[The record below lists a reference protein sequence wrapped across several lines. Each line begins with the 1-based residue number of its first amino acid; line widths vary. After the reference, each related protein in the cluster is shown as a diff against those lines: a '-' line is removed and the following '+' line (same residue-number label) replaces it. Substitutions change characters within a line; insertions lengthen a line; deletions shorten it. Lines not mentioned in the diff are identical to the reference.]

1 MILKYGDA
9 SEIERLRERTLQ
21 RLEQQLPFAL
31 RLVWLSNLMRI
42 DPQAGVEKLAD
53 QIEIIEP
60 SERSDA
66 VTWLASLFGDRPD
79 GIGLGDERFTPQL
92 LLRLLRLAY
101 RHVRIKDDVH
111 HYSSD
116 TRDNAQQARNNIVTA
131 LFNAKGEEGLAA
143 KLEMAADPLCAHFK
157 DRILAVT
164 EENWAQEVDADA
176 FDEAQAV
183 ALDRSGEAPAS
194 TNEAMFAIMKD
205 RLSDLNDLLLRDASP
220 REAWAGISD
229 EKVMRREIAREL
241 SHTANSIYIVDQE
254 AVTADE
260 KETDIRLRSVVSRHE
275 AVIELKLGDGRT
287 AKDLRDTIENQLVKK
302 YMAAEH
308 SRAGALMVTIAKDR
322 KWDHPDEGGRINV
335 GELFSLL
342 RKEAER
348 IEQAS
353 VGALSIAVHFLDL
366 RPRLKTERKK

>member
-1 MILKYGDA
+1 M
-9 SEIERLRERTLQ
+9 
-21 RLEQQLPFAL
+21 PFAL
-31 RLVWLSNLMRI
+31 RLVWLSTLMRI
-42 DPQAGVEKLAD
+42 DPQTGVEKLAD
-53 QIEIIEP
+53 QIEIVEP

-66 VTWLASLFGDRPD
+66 VTWLASLFGDRQD

-101 RHVRIKDDVH
+101 RHVRIQDDAH
-111 HYSSD
+111 HEGSYSPD
-116 TRDNAQQARNNIVTA
+116 TRDDAEQARNNIVTA
-131 LFNAKGEEGLAA
+131 LFNAKGKEGLAA

-157 DRILAVT
+157 DRILAVA
-164 EENWAQEVDADA
+164 EENWAQEIDAYT

-183 ALDRSGEAPAS
+183 ALDRSGEAPAT

-205 RLSDLNDLLLRDASP
+205 RLSDLDDLLLRDASP

-241 SHTANSIYIVDQE
+241 SHAANSIYTVDQE

-260 KETDIRLRSVVSRHE
+260 KETDIRLRSVASLHE

-308 SRAGALMVTIAKDR
+308 SRAGALMVTLAKNR
-322 KWDHPDEGGRINV
+322 KWDHPDEGRRINV
-335 GELFSLL
+335 DELFSLL

-348 IEQAS
+348 IEDALGGAVS
-353 VGALSIAVHFLDL
+353 VAVHFLDL
-366 RPRLKTERKK
+366 RPRLPVERAK